1 MAVGLFFF
9 RKPIDNCVYRV
20 YTVYSR
26 YVQSAIY
33 RKRGRLMEI
42 YISNTGSLPIYAQIT
57 GQIKEKILN
66 GELASGQALPSIR
79 LLAKELR
86 ISVIT
91 TKRAYEELEAEGF
104 VYTVP
109 GKGVFVNAPNPELHR
124 EETLRRVEE
133 LLQQALDTARA
144 GGVSVD
150 EVRATLALLTEGE

>member
-1 MAVGLFFF
+1 
-9 RKPIDNCVYRV
+9 
-20 YTVYSR
+20 
-26 YVQSAIY
+26 
-33 RKRGRLMEI
+33 MEI

-66 GELASGQALPSIR
+66 GELADGQALPSIR
-79 LLAKELR
+79 LLARELR

-109 GKGVFVNAPNPELHR
+109 GKGVFVSAPNPELHR
-124 EETLRRVEE
+124 EETLRKVEE
-133 LLQQALDTARA
+133 LLQQALDVARA
-144 GGVSVD
+144 GGIPAQ

>member
-1 MAVGLFFF
+1 
-9 RKPIDNCVYRV
+9 
-20 YTVYSR
+20 
-26 YVQSAIY
+26 
-33 RKRGRLMEI
+33 MEI

-86 ISVIT
+86 ISVII

-109 GKGVFVNAPNPELHR
+109 
-124 EETLRRVEE
+124 
-133 LLQQALDTARA
+133 
-144 GGVSVD
+144 
-150 EVRATLALLTEGE
+150 

>member
-1 MAVGLFFF
+1 
-9 RKPIDNCVYRV
+9 
-20 YTVYSR
+20 
-26 YVQSAIY
+26 
-33 RKRGRLMEI
+33 MEI
-42 YISNTGSLPIYAQIT
+42 YISNTGSLPIYAQIA
-57 GQIKEKILN
+57 GQIKEKILS

-109 GKGVFVNAPNPELHR
+109 GKGVFVSAPNPELHR
-124 EETLRRVEE
+124 EETLHKVEE

-144 GGVSVD
+144 GGVTAQ